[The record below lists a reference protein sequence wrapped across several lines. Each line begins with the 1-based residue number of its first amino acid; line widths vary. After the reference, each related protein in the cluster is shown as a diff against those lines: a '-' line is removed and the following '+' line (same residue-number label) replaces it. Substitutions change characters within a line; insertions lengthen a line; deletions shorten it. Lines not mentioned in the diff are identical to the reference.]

1 MEVHKEGT
9 DMTGIKKTFFRLE
22 HAFDTGTERLILHH
36 QLLGFFLLVVVA
48 PLLTLLAVG
57 VCACVLT
64 MPYFLFTAI

>member
-1 MEVHKEGT
+1 MSTIKETFSRMENQ
-9 DMTGIKKTFFRLE
+9 
-22 HAFDTGTERLILHH
+22 FDTSTEWLILHH

-64 MPYFLFTAI
+64 MPYILFSAI